1 MTKNNLPTCPACK
14 KGHLHQAERTR
25 KFSPNGKTFQVTLLT
40 TRCDQCAVERT
51 FASQHTEN
59 LARLAARKAHYG
71 NLLMGEEIL
80 AIRQRYGLTQQNA
93 SAIFGKGIIAFS
105 RYENEVTYPDHSTTL
120 LLQLA
125 IESPTVMK
133 SLADKAGIE
142 LPLWSARCEDEQR
155 VKVRSLTKVY
165 DAAQA
170 NPRHQ
175 ERYVQT
181 GTAVIQVNNF
191 AKAWFAHQVGTRQT
205 MTLHDASNDGHS
217 TAHRASAS

>member
-1 MTKNNLPTCPACK
+1 MTTNNLLSCPACK
-14 KGHLHQAERTR
+14 NGHLHQAERIR
-25 KFSPNGKTFQVTLLT
+25 EFSPNGKSIQVTLLT
-40 TRCDQCAVERT
+40 TRCDQCGAEKT
-51 FASQHTEN
+51 LASQQKEN

-71 NLLMGEEIL
+71 KLLMGEEIL
-80 AIRQRYGLTQQNA
+80 ALRQRYGLTQQNA
-93 SAIFGKGIIAFS
+93 STIFGKGIIAFS
-105 RYENEVTYPDHSTTL
+105 RYENEVTCPDDSTTL

-125 IESPTVMK
+125 IESPSVMK

-181 GTAVIQVNNF
+181 GTATNQNNNF
-191 AKAWFAHQVGTRQT
+191 AKAWFFHQAGTRQT
-205 MTLHDASNDGHS
+205 MTLHDACNDEHLS
-217 TAHRASAS
+217 AQRASAS

>member
-1 MTKNNLPTCPACK
+1 MTKNNLPMCPSCK
-14 KGHLHQAERTR
+14 KGHLHQAERSR
-25 KFSPNGKTFQVTLLT
+25 EFNPNGKSIQVTLQT
-40 TRCDQCAVERT
+40 TRCDQCGAERT
-51 FASQHTEN
+51 FASQQKEN
-59 LARLAARKAHYG
+59 LARLAARKVHYG

-80 AIRQRYGLTQQNA
+80 SLRQRYGLTQQNA
-93 SAIFGKGIIAFS
+93 STIFGKGIIAFS
-105 RYENEVTYPDHSTTL
+105 RYENEVTYPDDSTTL

-125 IESPTVMK
+125 IESPAVIK
-133 SLADKAGIE
+133 KLADKAGIE

-165 DAAQA
+165 DAAHA

-181 GTAVIQVNNF
+181 GTTPHQVNNF
-191 AKAWFAHQVGTRQT
+191 AKAWFAQQVGTRQT

-217 TAHRASAS
+217 TAQRASAS

>member
-1 MTKNNLPTCPACK
+1 MTKSNLPTCPACK
-14 KGHLHQAERTR
+14 KGHLHPAERVR
-25 KFSPNGKTFQVTLLT
+25 EFSPNGNNVQVTLLT
-40 TRCDQCAVERT
+40 TRCDQCSAEKT
-51 FASQHTEN
+51 LASQQKEN
-59 LARLAARKAHYG
+59 LARLAARKSHYG
-71 NLLMGEEIL
+71 KLLMGEEIL
-80 AIRQRYGLTQQNA
+80 ALRQRYGLTQQNA
-93 SAIFGKGIIAFS
+93 STLFGKGIIAFS
-105 RYENEVTYPDHSTTL
+105 RYENEVTYPDESTTL

-181 GTAVIQVNNF
+181 GTVPNQVNNF
-191 AKAWFAHQVGTRQT
+191 AKVWFSQRVGTRQT

-217 TAHRASAS
+217 TTQRASAS

>member
-14 KGHLHQAERTR
+14 KGHLHQAERIR
-25 KFSPNGKTFQVTLLT
+25 EFSPNGKSIQVTLLT
-40 TRCDQCAVERT
+40 TRCDQCSAEKT
-51 FASQHTEN
+51 LASQQKEN

-71 NLLMGEEIL
+71 KLLMGEEIL
-80 AIRQRYGLTQQNA
+80 GIRKRYGLTQQNA
-93 SAIFGKGIIAFS
+93 STIFGKGIIAFS
-105 RYENEVTYPDHSTTL
+105 RYENEVTYPDDSTTL

-125 IESPTVMK
+125 IENPTIMK

-142 LPLWSARCEDEQR
+142 LPLWAARCEDEQR

-170 NPRHQ
+170 SPRHQ

-181 GTAVIQVNNF
+181 GTAAHQVNNF
-191 AKAWFAHQVGTRQT
+191 AKVWFAHQVGTRQT
-205 MTLHDASNDGHS
+205 MTLHDACNDGHL
-217 TAHRASAS
+217 TAQRASAS